1 MNPLAIWM
9 TVLAQVANGGNG
21 GNGENGENGGGLFG
35 GILPLLPA
43 FVIIAVLFHL
53 MISRPQKRE
62 KARREEMLKAL
73 KKNDPV
79 VTIGGIL
86 GTVVSVS
93 EDGSEVV
100 VRVDDNTRIK
110 FRHDA
115 IREVIQKDEGS
126 GD

>member
-1 MNPLAIWM
+1 MWKRLQSLLINASPGASSMRPKRSDERDSSARYTQRMGQVTKADEVFDAWTSGELA
-9 TVLAQVANGGNG
+9 
-21 GNGENGENGGGLFG
+21 
-35 GILPLLPA
+35 P
-43 FVIIAVLFHL
+43 
-53 MISRPQKRE
+53 
-62 KARREEMLKAL
+62 MLKAL

-79 VTIGGIL
+79 ATIGGIL

-93 EDGSEVV
+93 EDGLEVV